1 MMEGITWE
9 TEEVELKQVFQTT
22 AVTEKKKK
30 VTWCIAWR
38 LSVPVSRSSHESCT
52 MRYVLRGI
60 STLYLGIRFKDLQR
74 VKVHH
79 ALGVSQELYYPGCK
93 KCIARCTTIDE

>member
-38 LSVPVSRSSHESCT
+38 LSAPVSRSSHESCT
-52 MRYVLRGI
+52 MRRSATWHLDV
-60 STLYLGIRFKDLQR
+60 
-74 VKVHH
+74 
-79 ALGVSQELYYPGCK
+79 VSRDSIQGLAAC
-93 KCIARCTTIDE
+93 